1 MSSSTNVGTSDK
13 VDLPIDYDT
22 ENLVGHWGETLNDFS
37 EDGENI
43 VPITEVDDVR
53 LLDVDDVEIVRTIA
67 TAGNGVD
74 VEDDVWDAVV
84 ARLGLVNDK
93 SVWGYVEPEPNQ
105 LEHIYPAYEPP
116 AHMYEVNYAAMRDR
130 EHEVRIFA
138 SSSASNY
145 DELELKALF
154 EKKKDA
160 QMMFDHTVE
169 GLVLFFVD
177 AGACSKQYS
186 VQMSLLRCADMRSH
200 QLLDIYELVVPKD
213 Y

>member
-116 AHMYEVNYAAMRDR
+116 AHMYEDRMVTLQADATSMR
-130 EHEVRIFA
+130 VRT
-138 SSSASNY
+138 
-145 DELELKALF
+145 
-154 EKKKDA
+154 
-160 QMMFDHTVE
+160 FDPNGAEFTVE
-169 GLVLFFVD
+169 EKVR
-177 AGACSKQYS
+177 GACSKQYS